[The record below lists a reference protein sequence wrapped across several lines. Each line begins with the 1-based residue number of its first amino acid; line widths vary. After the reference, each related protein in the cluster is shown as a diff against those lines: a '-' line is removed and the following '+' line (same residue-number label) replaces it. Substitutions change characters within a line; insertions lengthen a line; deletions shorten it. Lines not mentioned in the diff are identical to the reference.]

1 MKLQCSAL
9 GKERA
14 GGRRS
19 AGVQRSSGGG
29 LVPQGADKGA
39 AAAHPGATSRSTGRG
54 LRTKR
59 GAGGAESAPRAGAHR
74 PVDPHDGER
83 RFLRLI
89 PTSMKTARA
98 GPPAGP
104 LSRPLAGQLQ
114 PGSLPTFVSPPPPPS
129 PPQLLEGREPPRAFA
144 SGTWA
149 HKAGQRP

>member
-1 MKLQCSAL
+1 MFS
-9 GKERA
+9 GPR
-14 GGRRS
+14 
-19 AGVQRSSGGG
+19 GGG
-29 LVPQGADKGA
+29 GARPPKGADKGA

-74 PVDPHDGER
+74 PVDPHVGER

-129 PPQLLEGREPPRAFA
+129 PPSCWKAASLPGLSPPALGRTKRDSAPNLGGGGR
-144 SGTWA
+144 G
-149 HKAGQRP
+149 GQD